1 MPLKILSSG
10 RHTKNIN
17 GENVMDKKFGIDID
31 TERDD
36 SQQVNAMVNQGENKY
51 ALQDSLQ
58 NFLQK
63 MSNNDNSL
71 FKLLKK
77 EELQSKNPVAPI
89 PVCKKKVEPP
99 MTIVYK
105 AKKPRKLRTTF
116 KKLPENVKR
125 IGKKKSKTQYKKGI
139 SEKLF
144 DSDTDSDSD
153 EDIIQNDDLTKEKVK
168 KAKGKKGKKGKS
180 RQSDENKQSR
190 KKRKKKLSKKNKLA
204 IAKKLVEQLSS

>member
-1 MPLKILSSG
+1 MSLKILSSG

-31 TERDD
+31 SQRDN
-36 SQQVNAMVNQGENKY
+36 SQEVSAMVNLDGKKY

-71 FKLLKK
+71 FKLLRK

-89 PVCKKKVEPP
+89 SVCKKVKPS

-105 AKKPRKLRTTF
+105 AKKPRKLTTTF
-116 KKLPENVKR
+116 KKMAENVKR
-125 IGKKKSKTQYKKGI
+125 LGKKKSKTQYKKGI

-144 DSDTDSDSD
+144 DSDSDTD
-153 EDIIQNDDLTKEKVK
+153 EDDQSVTEKVK
-168 KAKGKKGKKGKS
+168 RAKGKKGKS
-180 RQSDENKQSR
+180 TQSDENKQSR
-190 KKRKKKLSKKNKLA
+190 KKRNKKLSKKNKLA

>member
-1 MPLKILSSG
+1 
-10 RHTKNIN
+10 
-17 GENVMDKKFGIDID
+17 MDKKFGIDID

-36 SQQVNAMVNQGENKY
+36 SQQVNAMVNQDKKKY

-63 MSNNDNSL
+63 MSYNDNSL

-89 PVCKKKVEPP
+89 SICKKKVEPS
-99 MTIVYK
+99 MTVVYK

-116 KKLPENVKR
+116 KKLAENVKR
-125 IGKKKSKTQYKKGI
+125 IGKKSKTQYKKGI

-144 DSDTDSDSD
+144 DSDSD
-153 EDIIQNDDLTKEKVK
+153 EDIIENDELVTEKVK
-168 KAKGKKGKKGKS
+168 KAKGKKGKS

>member
-89 PVCKKKVEPP
+89 SVCKKKVEPS

-116 KKLPENVKR
+116 KKLAENVKR
-125 IGKKKSKTQYKKGI
+125 IGKKKYKTQYKKGI

-144 DSDTDSDSD
+144 DSDSD
-153 EDIIQNDDLTKEKVK
+153 EDIIENDELVTEKVK
-168 KAKGKKGKKGKS
+168 KAKGKKGKS

>member
-36 SQQVNAMVNQGENKY
+36 SQQVNAMVNQDEKKY

-89 PVCKKKVEPP
+89 SVCKKKVEPS

-105 AKKPRKLRTTF
+105 AKKPGKLRTTF

-144 DSDTDSDSD
+144 DSDSCLLYTSPSPRD
-153 EDIIQNDDLTKEKVK
+153 
-168 KAKGKKGKKGKS
+168 
-180 RQSDENKQSR
+180 
-190 KKRKKKLSKKNKLA
+190 
-204 IAKKLVEQLSS
+204 

>member
-17 GENVMDKKFGIDID
+17 GENVIDKKFGIDID
-31 TERDD
+31 TKRDD
-36 SQQVNAMVNQGENKY
+36 SQQVNAMVNQDEKKY

-89 PVCKKKVEPP
+89 SICKKKVEPS

-116 KKLPENVKR
+116 KKLAENVKR

-144 DSDTDSDSD
+144 DSDSD
-153 EDIIQNDDLTKEKVK
+153 EDIIENDELVTEKVK
-168 KAKGKKGKKGKS
+168 KVKGKS
-180 RQSDENKQSR
+180 RQSHENKQSR
-190 KKRKKKLSKKNKLA
+190 KKRKRQLSKKNKIA

>member
-31 TERDD
+31 SERDN
-36 SQQVNAMVNQGENKY
+36 SQEVSAMVNQDGKKY

-89 PVCKKKVEPP
+89 SVCKKVQPS
-99 MTIVYK
+99 MSIVYK

-116 KKLPENVKR
+116 KKLAENVKR
-125 IGKKKSKTQYKKGI
+125 LGKKKSKTQYKKGI

-144 DSDTDSDSD
+144 DSDSDSDSD
-153 EDIIQNDDLTKEKVK
+153 TDEDFIENDDSTKKKVK
-168 KAKGKKGKKGKS
+168 KAKGKKGKS